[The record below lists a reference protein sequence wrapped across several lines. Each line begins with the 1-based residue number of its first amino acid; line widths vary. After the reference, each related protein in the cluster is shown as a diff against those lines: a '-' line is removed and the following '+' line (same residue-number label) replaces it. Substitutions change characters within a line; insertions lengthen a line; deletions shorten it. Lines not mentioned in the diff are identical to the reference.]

1 MCNCDSVKRFLLF
14 NQLPLFMHVE
24 TLEKAIIKSWDR
36 ETCYP
41 GCVDEWNPEN
51 PAWGQCA
58 VTALVVQ
65 DYLGGELLYCQ
76 HNHHYWNR
84 LPNQEEVDFTRIQF
98 PAGTVVCLDD
108 IKSRDYVLNS
118 ESAIKAITPQRH
130 ELLKSRVEQ
139 NSIENNGPD
148 RT

>member
-1 MCNCDSVKRFLLF
+1 M
-14 NQLPLFMHVE
+14 QLE
-24 TLEKAIIKSWDR
+24 SLEKAIKESWDR

-41 GCVDEWNPEN
+41 DCVNEWTPEN

-65 DYLGGELLYCQ
+65 DYLGGKLLYCQ

-98 PAGTVVCLDD
+98 PSGTVLCLDD
-108 IKSRDYVLNS
+108 IKSREYVLES
-118 ESAIKAITPQRH
+118 EAAVKATTPQRYH
-130 ELLKSRVEQ
+130 QLKERVEKKL
-139 NSIENNGPD
+139 NS
-148 RT
+148 